1 MTFDRVED
9 NEISKNKKKKQ
20 KQTKKKR
27 EKRKVEESLF
37 ARITSFVQLKSGKK
51 KEKKKSCSA
60 FACATQK
67 SC

>member
-9 NEISKNKKKKQ
+9 NEISKNKKKNKN
-20 KQTKKKR
+20 KKK
-27 EKRKVEESLF
+27 E
-37 ARITSFVQLKSGKK
+37 GKK
-51 KEKKKSCSA
+51 KSRRVAFRKDHIIRTAEKWQKKKKKSCSA